1 MANNIKRNLVS
12 VWNNSEII
20 EKIFY
25 ISIVIIIVYFITVGW
40 VKNIEPF
47 EQNIKFEN
55 KRGSEIYD
63 DFYVNI
69 YDDLLFS
76 KSKNDYEITLIKKL
90 TKPTKYSTF
99 LDVGSG
105 TGHLVG
111 GLNSDGFNCKG
122 LDISRSMINS
132 AKTKY
137 PESKFIQG
145 DVTKSITFQPN
156 SFTHITCMYFTIYMI
171 KNKRKFFQNCML
183 WLRPTGFLI
192 IHIVDRDNFDP
203 ILPVADILL
212 SIDPQDY
219 AKERITTTRA
229 AFDNHLYKAKF
240 DLNGDV
246 ATFSET
252 FTNRKNGSVRKH
264 THDLYMETQKNILSI
279 AQSVG
284 FIMASQAE
292 MKEVGYKK
300 QFIYV
305 LQKPE

>member
-1 MANNIKRNLVS
+1 MANILKQKLSS
-12 VWNNSEII
+12 VWNKSEII

-25 ISIVIIIVYFITVGW
+25 ISIVILLIYFIIVGG

-47 EQNIKFEN
+47 DQKTKFEN
-55 KRGSEIYD
+55 KKGNEIYD

-76 KSKNDYEITLIKKL
+76 KTKNDYEIKLIKKL
-90 TKPTKYSTF
+90 TKPTTHSTF
-99 LDVGSG
+99 LDIGSG

-111 GLNSDGFNCKG
+111 ALTSDGFNCKG
-122 LDISRSMINS
+122 LDISQSMINRS
-132 AKTKY
+132 RMKY
-137 PESKFIQG
+137 PKSNFIQG
-145 DVTKSITFQPN
+145 DATKSITFQPN
-156 SFTHITCMYFTIYMI
+156 NFTHITCMYFTIYMI
-171 KNKRKFFQNCML
+171 KNKSKFFQNCML
-183 WLRPTGFLI
+183 WLRPTGFLV
-192 IHIVDRDNFDP
+192 IHVVDRDNFDP

-219 AKERITTTRA
+219 AKERITTTHA

-240 DLNGDV
+240 DLNEDT

-264 THDLYMETQKNILSI
+264 THNLYMETQKHILSI

-284 FIMASQAE
+284 FIMISQSE
-292 MKEVGYKK
+292 MKDAGYKN